1 MTKMSPALI
10 KAQKKYDKSKT
21 KSFTFKFNKRTDADI
36 INHLDGMEN
45 KQGYI
50 KELIRKDLK
59 NN

>member
-10 KAQKKYDKSKT
+10 KAQKKYNKSKT
-21 KSFTFKFNKRTDADI
+21 KSFTFKFNKHTDADI
-36 INHLDGMEN
+36 ISRLEGVDN

-59 NN
+59 K

>member
-1 MTKMSPALI
+1 MSPALI

-21 KSFTFKFNKRTDADI
+21 KSFTFKFNRRTDADI
-36 INHLDGMEN
+36 INRLEGVDN

-59 NN
+59 K

>member
-10 KAQKKYDKSKT
+10 KAQEKYNKSKT

-36 INHLDGMEN
+36 ITHLEGMEN

-50 KELIRKDLK
+50 KELIRKDLEK
-59 NN
+59 

>member
-10 KAQKKYDKSKT
+10 KAQKKYNKIKT

-36 INHLDGMEN
+36 ISRLEGVDN

-59 NN
+59 K